1 MNLPSTLQA
10 AECEKGMDIV
20 LSIERPCILQG
31 FNSMDY
37 FLKVRTAVG
46 LSSQGDLDG

>member
-1 MNLPSTLQA
+1 
-10 AECEKGMDIV
+10 

-37 FLKVRTAVG
+37 FFNARTA
-46 LSSQGDLDG
+46 D